1 MIYGRLKFKWKQLST
16 CIVTV
21 FIFLSGLSMVLIL
34 TVDVLK
40 GDYYQIDYNNTSLPI
55 ALHLCDC
62 MWAELQA
69 IST

>member
-21 FIFLSGLSMVLIL
+21 IIFLSGLSMVLIL

-40 GDYYQIDYNNTSLPI
+40 GDYYQYYYNNT
-55 ALHLCDC
+55 
-62 MWAELQA
+62 
-69 IST
+69 